1 LGVEDE
7 VVEKP
12 LSISEKPLAPGL
24 YLVATPIGNLE
35 DMTLR
40 ALRVLR
46 SVDRIACED
55 TRQTA
60 KLLGHFGI
68 KTPTVSYHM
77 HNEGTRSSEL
87 IEALRAGGK
96 IAVVSDAGMP
106 GIADPGAMIA
116 AEAIAAGVAVY
127 PIPGANAALSALIAS
142 GLPSERFAFCG
153 FLPSKEG
160 ARRTFLEG
168 MLAGMRAVS
177 PENAATQIVYETP
190 HRIVGAL
197 EDVVAVFGPA
207 QRVVLAR
214 ELTKLHEEF
223 LRGTAGELLAELQAR
238 PSVRGEMVLLLGP
251 LAGEAESAG
260 GVSLVAE
267 VRGLMA
273 GEGLSEKDALKRV
286 AKGRGIGKSEAYR
299 EWQRSQSHK
308 R

>member
-1 LGVEDE
+1 MRDSESAGQRVGE
-7 VVEKP
+7 
-12 LSISEKPLAPGL
+12 SSEKPLAPGL

-68 KTPTVSYHM
+68 TTPTVSYHL
-77 HNEGTRSSEL
+77 HNETSRASEL
-87 IEALRAGGK
+87 VEALKAGGR

-106 GIADPGAMIA
+106 GIADPGEAIA
-116 AEAIAAGVAVY
+116 AEAIAAGVDVF

-142 GLPSERFAFCG
+142 GLSAERFAFHG

-160 ARRTFLEG
+160 ARRTFLEE
-168 MLAGMRAVS
+168 MRSRMVADGEAV
-177 PENAATQIVYETP
+177 TRIVYETP
-190 HRIVGAL
+190 HRVVGAL
-197 EDVVAVFGPA
+197 EDVVAVFGA
-207 QRVVLAR
+207 AHRVVLAR

-223 LRGTAGELLAELQAR
+223 LRGSAGELLKVLQGR
-238 PSVRGEMVLLLGP
+238 DSVRGEMVLLLS
-251 LAGEAESAG
+251 GEVAVSEARTTAAEDIAALVRS
-260 GVSLVAE
+260 GVA
-267 VRGLMA
+267 
-273 GEGLSEKDALKRV
+273 EKDALKQV
-286 AKGRGIGKSEAYR
+286 AKERGVGKSELYR
-299 EWQRSQSHK
+299 EWQRVK